1 MLVIYGATAIGWN
14 GVFHPVLA
22 RHSPA
27 GQISTISGASMFYS
41 SGGILLGV
49 PAFTA
54 LHDIL
59 GSYGRLFGLMALV
72 ACAGIASCWL
82 ARKSLAA
89 ARQGNSAEI
98 TE

>member
-1 MLVIYGATAIGWN
+1 MGGK
-14 GVFHPVLA
+14 GVSPAALA

-27 GQISTISGASMFYS
+27 GQVSTISGAAMFYS

-89 ARQGNSAEI
+89 AHQGNSAEI